1 MLLLAV
7 DDDFTQLERIKAQCE
22 HIAYPSIELV
32 TAESLSGALA
42 ILGRQSVD
50 VILSDYKM
58 GDGTGLDLLRFVKA
72 LNPLIPVIIMTAYS
86 DTREAV
92 KLLKAGAD
100 DYLIKP
106 IETVDIEKMLV
117 RVHEKNLLVREKFLH
132 VPPLK
137 TPAPVGGGIVYGST
151 DMARVVRL
159 ADQCSR
165 SAASVLIR
173 GESGT
178 GKELLARFIHER
190 SPRHDKPFV
199 VANVA
204 AFPDG
209 RAEAE
214 LFGNGERGLVAKA
227 DGGTLLIKEVG
238 ALSAPLQLELL
249 EFLTA
254 ERSVGSRTDTQ
265 APNVRVLF
273 TSCEDLA
280 PLVESGRLRKDLYY
294 SINVIDILIPPLRE
308 RKEDIALL
316 VEHFVSLANERNTRA
331 VRGASREAMDA
342 LMVHPFPGNVRELAM
357 IVERAVVLCS
367 GDYILKRDLPAMDVP
382 LAVTPEPLSEG
393 IDELYETRMGI
404 FERDLVSGALAASP
418 GNKSAAAR
426 VLGISERHLR
436 SRLERLEQAGYPVNP
451 ELLVRPRRSRRRGSQ
466 S

>member
-1 MLLLAV
+1 MG
-7 DDDFTQLERIKAQCE
+7 T
-22 HIAYPSIELV
+22 
-32 TAESLSGALA
+32 SGA
-42 ILGRQSVD
+42 
-50 VILSDYKM
+50 
-58 GDGTGLDLLRFVKA
+58 TLLRSA
-72 LNPLIPVIIMTAYS
+72 
-86 DTREAV
+86 DEA
-92 KLLKAGAD
+92 
-100 DYLIKP
+100 
-106 IETVDIEKMLV
+106 
-117 RVHEKNLLVREKFLH
+117 
-132 VPPLK
+132 
-137 TPAPVGGGIVYGST
+137 GGRCRMGV
-151 DMARVVRL
+151 
-159 ADQCSR
+159 
-165 SAASVLIR
+165 
-173 GESGT
+173 ESGT

-426 VLGISERHLR
+426 GLGISDRHLR